1 MAALTL
7 SLLLMLAPVH
17 APAGQTD
24 AAPTDARV
32 FLVTFGAGEQVW
44 ERFGHNA
51 LWIHDPATR
60 SDVAYH
66 YGLFDMSEEG
76 FLLNFLKGR
85 MAYSMGAADAT
96 LLVEAYRRAGRSAT
110 IQELALTGEEIGE
123 MRAFLEWNLRP
134 ENRVY
139 RYDYFRDNCST
150 RIRDVLDATL
160 DGTLAAALRA
170 RDTPITWR
178 TEAVALTAEDELL
191 AAGMDLGL
199 GPLADRDI
207 SRWELAFIPMRLRDD
222 VREITRVRDGRRVP
236 LVVAERELPAVGAP
250 DERLAVPRGIVDA
263 RVAWMLLLGVL
274 AAGLLVVLGW
284 LADQGG
290 DAGPVRKVARWGLAL
305 AGSLWGLLAGTLGL
319 ILLGLWALTDHE
331 FAHANENLLQ
341 TNPLAVLLVALVPL
355 AVAGRLTDAAFRV
368 GALLAGLSV
377 LGLLLQP
384 LPVTPQANLAV
395 IAMALPVH
403 LGLLY
408 ALSRQR
414 PRRAT

>member
-1 MAALTL
+1 MRCLTL
-7 SLLLMLAPVH
+7 SLLLLLAPVR
-17 APAGQTD
+17 ALAVQTEPV
-24 AAPTDARV
+24 PTDARV
-32 FLVTFGAGEQVW
+32 FLMTFGAGEQVW

-51 LWIHDPATR
+51 LWIHDPATG

-96 LLVEAYRRAGRSAT
+96 LLLEAYRRAGRSAT
-110 IQELALTGEEIGE
+110 VQELALTGEEIAE
-123 MRAFLEWNLRP
+123 MRAFLEWNVRP

-160 DGTLAAALRA
+160 DGTLSTALRA
-170 RDTPITWR
+170 TDTSVTWR
-178 TEAVALTAEDELL
+178 KEALALTAEDELL

-222 VREITRVRDGRRVP
+222 VREITMVRDGAPVP
-236 LVVAERELPAVGAP
+236 LVIGEREVPAAGAP
-250 DERLAVPRGIVDA
+250 DERLAVAPGRVDA
-263 RVAWMLLLGVL
+263 RVAWMLLLGIL
-274 AAGLLVVLGW
+274 GAGLLVVLGW
-284 LADQGG
+284 LGSQGRE
-290 DAGPVRKVARWGLAL
+290 AGPARKVARWGLAL
-305 AGSLWGLLAGTLGL
+305 AGSLWGLMTGVLGL
-319 ILLGLWALTDHE
+319 ILLGLWTLTDHE

-341 TNPLAVLLVALVPL
+341 ANPLALILVALVPM
-355 AVAGRLTDAAFRV
+355 AIAGRANDAAFRLA
-368 GALLAGLSV
+368 ALLAGLSAV
-377 LGLLLQP
+377 GLLLHP
-384 LPVTPQANLAV
+384 LPLTPQANLGV

-403 LGLLY
+403 VGLLY

-414 PRRAT
+414 PRRAS